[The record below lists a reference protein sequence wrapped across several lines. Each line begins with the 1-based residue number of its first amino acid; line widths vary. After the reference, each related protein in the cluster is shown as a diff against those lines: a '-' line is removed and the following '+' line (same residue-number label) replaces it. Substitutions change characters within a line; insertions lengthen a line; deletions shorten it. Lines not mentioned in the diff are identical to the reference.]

1 MVLFLYTLLL
11 TLTLRH
17 SVQCRKSVIK
27 LNHFIPK
34 GAPLHHSACHKVSF
48 VQFRREN
55 ILMFREL
62 QFPLKEIKVILDSEG
77 FEPNEALE
85 QQINLLE
92 LQLKHIKELICFARK
107 IQKGDMKEME
117 FQAFSKKEINQYAA
131 EAKEKWGSSKA
142 YKEYEKKTRGQTD
155 EEMKQTTEKLLNLFA
170 KIGSLK
176 HLPPTEEQVQQKI
189 SALQTFITENYYNCT
204 DDILN
209 GLGKMYVSDERMTC
223 TVDKAGGEGTA
234 KFVKQAISVYVQK
247 A

>member
-1 MVLFLYTLLL
+1 MRTVNEVSKLTGVSVRTLHYYDSIGLLKPTKTTDTGYRLYDDTA
-11 TLTLRH
+11 LRRL
-17 SVQCRKSVIK
+17 Q
-27 LNHFIPK
+27 
-34 GAPLHHSACHKVSF
+34 
-48 VQFRREN
+48 N

-77 FEPNEALE
+77 FDPNEALE

-189 SALQTFITENYYNCT
+189 SALQTFITENYYNCS